1 MLTLRISFSFGVWP
15 VLRVVEAVKRLD
27 PMRFGLISP
36 PHTLML
42 MSSGEIHLYLV
53 KKMVHLVS
61 NKPEQPKGAT
71 LAHFEGCRGC

>member
-27 PMRFGLISP
+27 PMRFGPISP

-42 MSSGEIHLYLV
+42 ISRGEIHLDPV
-53 KKMVHLVS
+53 KKNGPPGV
-61 NKPEQPKGAT
+61 KQARTAKIG
-71 LAHFEGCRGC
+71 HFGLI